1 MSSRGPRV
9 VAVVVTWNRREL
21 LREALGAVT
30 GQSAP
35 PAAVVVV
42 DNASCDGTPDMVAS
56 EFPDADLVVLGRNT
70 GGAGGFAAGL
80 DRALR
85 RHDPE
90 LVWLLDDDTVP
101 TADALSVLVAAAGAY
116 AAQSRGAAPSLV
128 ASRAVWTD
136 GRDHPMNT
144 PRTRPWVGREERAIA
159 AHVACVPI
167 RSASFV
173 SVLVAADAARASGL
187 PLADYF
193 LWNDDFEYSTR
204 LLRGRVGLYCPDSV
218 VVHKTRTFGSTDVD
232 PGERFYFEV
241 RNKVWTFTRSRG
253 LSLPEKLLYGGST
266 LRRWVRTYAASADRA
281 TLRRALRRGLADGA
295 RTAPRPTTAVL
306 ADAGA
311 R

>member
-1 MSSRGPRV
+1 
-9 VAVVVTWNRREL
+9 VVVTWNRREL
-21 LREALGAVT
+21 LREALEAVT
-30 GQSAP
+30 AQSEP
-35 PAAVVVV
+35 PAVVVVV
-42 DNASCDGTPDMVAS
+42 DNASEDGTPDMVAA
-56 EFPDADLVVLGRNT
+56 EFPRSDLVALGRNT

-80 DRALR
+80 DRAVQA
-85 RHDPE
+85 HGPD

-101 TADALSVLVAAAGAY
+101 RPEALAVLLATRAAYPATGPAGAP
-116 AAQSRGAAPSLV
+116 ALV

-144 PRTRPWVGREERAIA
+144 PRTKPWAGRSERAA
-159 AHVACVPI
+159 ARQLACVPI

-173 SVLVAADAARASGL
+173 SVLLAADQVRARGL

-241 RNKVWTFTRSRG
+241 RNKLWMFTRSRG
-253 LSLPEKLLYGGST
+253 LTVPEKLLYGGST
-266 LRRWVRTYAASADRA
+266 VRRWVRTYAASRDRA
-281 TLRRALRRGLADGA
+281 TLRTALRRGLADGV
-295 RTAPRPTTAVL
+295 RRGPRPTAAVL
-306 ADAGA
+306 AGAGTA
-311 R
+311 P

>member
-1 MSSRGPRV
+1 M
-9 VAVVVTWNRREL
+9 VVTWNRREL

-42 DNASCDGTPDMVAS
+42 DNASDDGTPDMVAAD
-56 EFPDADLVVLGRNT
+56 FPGVDLVALDRNT

-101 TADALSVLVAAAGAY
+101 TVDALSVLVAARAAY
-116 AAQSRGAAPSLV
+116 AAACSGIAPGLL

-144 PRTRPWVGREERAIA
+144 PRIRPWAGRRERAA
-159 AHVACVPI
+159 AARVACVPI

-173 SVLVAADAARASGL
+173 SVLVAADVVRACGL

-204 LLRGRVGLYCPDSV
+204 LLRGRVGLYCPGSV

-253 LSLPEKLLYGGST
+253 LTVPEKFLYGGST
-266 LRRWVRTYAASADRA
+266 LRRWARTYAASTDRA
-281 TLRRALRRGLADGA
+281 TLRRALRRGLADGV
-295 RTAPRPTTAVL
+295 RSAPRPTAAVL

-311 R
+311 QR